1 MESVDLVTKLVE
13 KEIERLDGKSENVFI
28 GGFS

>member
-1 MESVDLVTKLVE
+1 MINYVLEE
-13 KEIERLDGKSENVFI
+13 EIAQLDGKSRNVFI